1 MFFPHTH
8 THTHTHTHKH
18 THTHTHINHPVQ
30 VAAVREMIR
39 NTQSTLLVLD
49 SEGKALKRSV
59 LSSFACC
66 CKSPSLSSAPAFCYQ
81 SLFNAAH
88 SPPPPPVRVQTHTH
102 THTHTK
108 THTHIHTHT
117 NTHTHTRTH
126 TRTHTHTHTHTQA
139 QTHTHTHT
147 QRDAHTPHTHTR
159 RTWVLFEAWCSNL
172 PSIPGVTENSQ
183 QVFVG
188 LGSTLHLYVYLTV

>member
-108 THTHIHTHT
+108 THTPTILFT
-117 NTHTHTRTH
+117 NLVNSCLNLSRVSHCGRTLDVSSFCAS
-126 TRTHTHTHTHTQA
+126 TTA
-139 QTHTHTHT
+139 QG
-147 QRDAHTPHTHTR
+147 RM
-159 RTWVLFEAWCSNL
+159 V
-172 PSIPGVTENSQ
+172 
-183 QVFVG
+183 
-188 LGSTLHLYVYLTV
+188 